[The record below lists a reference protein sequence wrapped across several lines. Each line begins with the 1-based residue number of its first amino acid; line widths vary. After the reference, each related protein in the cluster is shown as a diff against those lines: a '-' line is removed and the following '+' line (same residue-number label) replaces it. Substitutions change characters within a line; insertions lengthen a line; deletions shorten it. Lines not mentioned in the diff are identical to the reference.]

1 MTLYRLTVELSD
13 EEIVILKQIAEQ
25 DGITPNEALRK
36 AILAAG
42 RLKQQTKEDKP

>member
-1 MTLYRLTVELSD
+1 MTLYKLTVELSD

-36 AILAAG
+36 AVLAAG
-42 RLKQQTKEDKP
+42 RLKQQTKVDKP